1 MSNRIGNE
9 KVHALYPG
17 SFDPPTNGHL
27 DVIRRAAAIFP
38 KLTVAVVVNPQ
49 KRDPMFTLEERE
61 AMIRECI
68 DDLPHVNV
76 SHFSGLLANF
86 VRTSKA
92 DVIVKGLRVVSDFES
107 EMAVAH
113 LNESLC
119 GVETMF
125 LMAGTAYSFIS
136 SSMVKEAFN
145 LGADMQAFVPQ
156 SVAKMLAS
164 KRNTGTKTK
173 SQQ

>member
-1 MSNRIGNE
+1 
-9 KVHALYPG
+9 
-17 SFDPPTNGHL
+17 
-27 DVIRRAAAIFP
+27 VIRRAAAIFP

-49 KRDPMFTLEERE
+49 KRDPMFTLQERE
-61 AMIRECI
+61 AMIRESI
-68 DDLPHVNV
+68 ADLNHVHVAN
-76 SHFSGLLANF
+76 FSGLLADF
-86 VRTSKA
+86 VRAAHA

-113 LNESLC
+113 LNASLC

-164 KRNTGTKTK
+164 KRNNSLTAK
-173 SQQ
+173 

>member
-1 MSNRIGNE
+1 MRGN

-17 SFDPPTNGHL
+17 SFDPLTNGHL

-38 KLTVAVVVNPQ
+38 QLTVAVVVNPQ
-49 KRDPMFTLEERE
+49 KRDPMFTLDERE
-61 AMIRECI
+61 AMIRDCVP
-68 DDLPHVNV
+68 DLPHVHV
-76 SHFSGLLANF
+76 AHFTGLLADF
-86 VRTSKA
+86 VRIANA

-145 LGADMQAFVPQ
+145 LGADMQAFVPK

-164 KRNTGTKTK
+164 KRSSTSSTQNE
-173 SQQ
+173 

>member
-1 MSNRIGNE
+1 MTRGDA
-9 KVHALYPG
+9 VHALYPG

-38 KLTVAVVVNPQ
+38 KLTVAVVANPQ
-49 KRDPMFTLEERE
+49 KRDPMFTLQERE
-61 AMIRECI
+61 AMIRETI
-68 DDLPHVNV
+68 ADLRHVEV
-76 SHFSGLLANF
+76 AHFTGLLADF
-86 VRTSKA
+86 VRASHA
-92 DVIVKGLRVVSDFES
+92 GVMVKGLRVVSDFES

-145 LGADMQAFVPQ
+145 LGADMQAFVPK
-156 SVAKMLAS
+156 SVAKMLTS
-164 KRNTGTKTK
+164 KRNNRLPSK
-173 SQQ
+173 

>member
-1 MSNRIGNE
+1 MSPRVRGE

-17 SFDPPTNGHL
+17 SFDPLTNGHL
-27 DVIRRAAAIFP
+27 DVIRRAAAIFRQ
-38 KLTVAVVVNPQ
+38 LTVAVVANPQ

-61 AMIRECI
+61 AMIRDCVT
-68 DDLPHVNV
+68 DLPHVQV
-76 SHFSGLLANF
+76 AHFEGLLANF
-86 VRTSKA
+86 VRISNA

-164 KRNTGTKTK
+164 KRNTPAQAKK
-173 SQQ
+173 H